1 MVDGRWTM
9 DDGRWTM
16 DDGRWPM
23 DDDEDDG
30 RCRLEVWRLEGRGK
44 EVGRRSGSVLPINYV
59 GLAAAEYRSRD

>member
-1 MVDGRWTM
+1 
-9 DDGRWTM
+9 M